1 MANRVDDLYLL
12 IESKRDS
19 LTSVEQVIAD
29 YFISKQKILSI
40 SELAKKIC
48 VSAPSITRFCKK
60 LGLNNYKELI
70 FLYSLSLHDQTEDA
84 SLISTPVTASYH
96 ALATRSDAS
105 YRGQAVKNFCDLIY
119 STRIILF
126 WGLGFNSFAGLDFT
140 FKFSRFGK
148 FIQSYG
154 DQHSILLSA
163 MSLSPDDLVLVS
175 SLSAKDP
182 DILKAIKIGK
192 SKGAHFLLIT
202 ANEDSPFIDYCD
214 ETVYA
219 ASFSS
224 DESLGNIS
232 PQIPILIQLDIIYS
246 KYIVLHKKSV
256 DKWLQSENILKKM
269 RFENDKISK

>member
-1 MANRVDDLYLL
+1 MSNKVDDLYLL
-12 IESKRDS
+12 IESKRNEF
-19 LTSVEQVIAD
+19 TSVEQVVAD
-29 YFISKQKILSI
+29 YFIGKQPILSI
-40 SELAKKIC
+40 SALAKKIS

-70 FLYSLSLHDQTEDA
+70 FLYSLSLHDQTADA
-84 SLISTPVTASYH
+84 SQISTPVTASYH

-148 FIQSYG
+148 FIQSFG

-163 MSLSPDDLVLVS
+163 MSLKKGDVVLVS
-175 SLSAKDP
+175 SLSATDSE
-182 DILKAIKIGK
+182 ILRAIKIGK
-192 SKGAHFLLIT
+192 EHEAHVLLIT

-214 ETVYA
+214 ETIYA

-224 DESLGNIS
+224 DEKLGNIS

-246 KYIVLHKKSV
+246 KYISLHRKSV
-256 DKWLQSENILKKM
+256 DKWLSSENILKQ
-269 RFENDKISK
+269 

>member
-1 MANRVDDLYLL
+1 MANDVNDLYLL
-12 IESKRDS
+12 IESKRNDF
-19 LTSVEQVIAD
+19 TSVEQVIAD
-29 YFISKQKILSI
+29 YFIGKQKTLSI
-40 SELAKKIC
+40 SELAKKIS

-70 FLYSLSLHDQTEDA
+70 FLYSLSLRDQTEDA

-96 ALATRSDAS
+96 ALATRSDAA

-119 STRIILF
+119 KTRIILF

-148 FIQSYG
+148 FIQVYG

-163 MSLSPDDLVLVS
+163 ASADKDDLILIS

-182 DILKAIKIGK
+182 TILRAIQIGK
-192 SKGAHFLLIT
+192 ENGAHFLLIT
-202 ANEDSPFIDYCD
+202 ANEDSPFVDYCD
-214 ETVYA
+214 ETIYA
-219 ASFSS
+219 ASFSPN
-224 DESLGNIS
+224 ESLGNIS

-246 KYIVLHKKSV
+246 KYINLHKRSV
-256 DKWLQSENILKKM
+256 DKWLRSENILK
-269 RFENDKISK
+269 N

>member
-1 MANRVDDLYLL
+1 MANKVDDLYLL
-12 IESKRDS
+12 IESRRDE

-29 YFISKQKILSI
+29 YFIAKQKILSI
-40 SELAKKIC
+40 SELAKKIS

-70 FLYSLSLHDQTEDA
+70 FLYSLSLRDQTEDA

-105 YRGQAVKNFCDLIY
+105 YRSQAVKNFCDLIH
-119 STRIILF
+119 STRVILF

-148 FIQSYG
+148 FIQVYG

-163 MSLSPDDLVLVS
+163 LSLREGDLILVS
-175 SLSAKDP
+175 SLSANDN
-182 DILKAIKIGK
+182 DVLDAIKIGK
-192 SKGAHFLLIT
+192 QKGAHFLLIT
-202 ANEDSPFIDYCD
+202 SNEDSPFIDYCD
-214 ETVYA
+214 ETIYA

-224 DESLGNIS
+224 DEALGNIS

-246 KYIVLHKKSV
+246 QYINLHRKSV
-256 DKWLQSENILKKM
+256 DKWLKSENILK
-269 RFENDKISK
+269 N